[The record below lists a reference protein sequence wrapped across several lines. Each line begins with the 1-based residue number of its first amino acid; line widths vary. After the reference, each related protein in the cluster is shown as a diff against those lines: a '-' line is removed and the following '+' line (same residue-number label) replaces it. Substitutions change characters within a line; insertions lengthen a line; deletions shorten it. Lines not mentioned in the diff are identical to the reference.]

1 MCGVTG
7 LLLGDPSSE
16 AVTDIYESLGVL
28 QHRGQDAAGIIT
40 CGYKGRLYQCKG
52 SGMVRDVFDNNK
64 LSTLRGS
71 MGIGHTR
78 YPTAGSSSSSEAQPF
93 YVNSPYGICM
103 AHNGNLTNA
112 IELREFL
119 DHEAHR
125 HINTE
130 SDSELLLNIF
140 AANLQKSGK
149 VRINE
154 EDIYSALAEMYTQ
167 VKGAYACTVML
178 AGFGIMGFRDPN
190 GIRPLVL
197 GRRETPAGPDWM
209 LASESVALDVL
220 GFSTVGDVQPGEVV
234 IITRDGG
241 ISRRQC
247 GPRGQVTPC
256 IFEFVYF
263 ARPDSIMDG
272 ISVYKSRL
280 AMGEALADETLRV
293 LGKENDIDVVIP
305 VPDTS
310 RVAALQLSY
319 RLGIIYREGFIK
331 NRYVG
336 RTFIMPGQTMRR
348 QNVKRKLNPMALEF
362 AGKNVLIV
370 DDSIVR
376 GTTSKEIIQMAR
388 DSGAKKVYVASC
400 APPIRWPNVYG
411 IDMPSRH
418 ELVAWGRSEDDIA
431 EEIGAD
437 RVIFQRLE
445 DLVAAC
451 AKINPAIEAFDV
463 SVFNGSYVTGDI
475 SDRYLAQLEACRNDN
490 AKLKSG
496 KANGGSSELIIGLH
510 NNWRSKP

>member
-7 LLLGDPSSE
+7 LLLGDPSGE
-16 AVTDIYESLGVL
+16 AVTDIYEALGVL

-52 SGMVRDVFDNNK
+52 NGMVRDVFDSNK
-64 LSTLRGS
+64 LATLRGA
-71 MGIGHTR
+71 MGVGHTR

-103 AHNGNLTNA
+103 SHNGNITNA
-112 IELREFL
+112 AELREYL
-119 DHEAHR
+119 DHETHR

-130 SDSELLLNIF
+130 SDSEILLNVF
-140 AANLQKSGK
+140 AGHLQKSGK

-154 EDIYSALAEMYTQ
+154 EDIFHALGEMYTQ
-167 VKGAYACTVML
+167 IRGAFACTLMI
-178 AGFGIMGFRDPN
+178 AGFGIIGFRDRN
-190 GIRPLVL
+190 GIRPLIL
-197 GRRETPAGPDWM
+197 GTRDTPHGLDYM

-220 GFSTVGDVQPGEVV
+220 GFTTVGDVAPGEAI

-241 ISRRQC
+241 VSRRQVATQ
-247 GPRGQVTPC
+247 GDFTPC

-263 ARPDSIMDG
+263 ARPDSIIDG

-293 LGKENDIDVVIP
+293 LGKDNDIDVVIP

-319 RLGIIYREGFIK
+319 RLGIVYREGFIK

-336 RTFIMPGQTMRR
+336 RTFIMPGQTMRQ
-348 QNVKRKLNPMALEF
+348 QNVRRKLNPMALEF

-376 GTTSKEIIQMAR
+376 GTTSKEIVQMAR

-418 ELVAWGRSEDDIA
+418 ELVAWNRTEEDIA
-431 EEIGAD
+431 GEIGAD
-437 RVIFQRLE
+437 KVIFQRLD

-451 AKINPAIEAFDV
+451 SKINPVMKTFDV
-463 SVFNGSYVTGDI
+463 SVFNGCYVTGDI
-475 SDRYLAQLEACRNDN
+475 SDRYLNQLEVCRSDN
-490 AKLKSG
+490 VKNKLLKT
-496 KANGGSSELIIGLH
+496 NGGSSELIIGLH
-510 NNWRSKP
+510 K